1 MNIDKNE
8 QNVITASFKN
18 VLSTDLAV
26 AEKART
32 EIVQAIEMPLRKT
45 LLTGD
50 TIGGVYT
57 PMDFTDNPNVEFQLD
72 LLTPGQEKEF
82 AAFTLPNVGR
92 IPQAIVEG
100 DYLRV
105 PTYYV
110 GNGIDTSLRF
120 IRNANWP
127 VIQRMLEVLEAGFRK
142 KLNDDGW
149 QVVLAAATDRNVL
162 VNDPNAAIGQLTP
175 RLITLM
181 STFMRRNGGGNS
193 GTSGRSKLTDVF
205 ASPEAVMDIR
215 SWGLDLIP
223 DTQRQQYFNTGGDID
238 EINVFGV
245 KIHALDELGEGQDY
259 QSYYTTTLGGVMG
272 ASDVEIVVGLDLSRQ
287 NSFIMPIR
295 EDLQIVEDNTMH
307 RKGLFSLYGRMEL
320 GFACLDSR
328 TCLVGS
334 L

>member
-18 VLSTDLAV
+18 VLSTDIAV

-32 EIVQAIEMPLRKT
+32 EIVQAIEQPLRRT

-110 GNGIDTSLRF
+110 GNSIDTSLRF

-149 QVVLAAATDRNVL
+149 QVVLAAATDRNIV
-162 VNDPNAAIGQLTP
+162 VADPNAAIGQLTP

-205 ASPEAVMDIR
+205 ASPEALMDIR

-223 DTQRQQYFNTGGDID
+223 DSQRQQYFNTGGDID

-245 KIHALDELGEGQDY
+245 KLHALDELGEGQDY
-259 QSYYTTTLGGVMG
+259 QSYYTTTLSGVMG
-272 ASDVEIVVGLDLSRQ
+272 ASDVEIAVGLDLSRQ

-328 TCLVGS
+328 CTLIGS

>member
-18 VLSTDLAV
+18 VLSTDIAV

-32 EIVQAIEMPLRKT
+32 EIVQAIEQPLRRT

-110 GNGIDTSLRF
+110 GNSIDTSLRF

-149 QVVLAAATDRNVL
+149 QVVLAAATDRNIV
-162 VNDPNAAIGQLTP
+162 VADPNAAIGQLTP

-205 ASPEAVMDIR
+205 ASPEALMDIR

-223 DTQRQQYFNTGGDID
+223 DSQRQQYFNTGGDID

-245 KIHALDELGEGQDY
+245 KLHALDELGEGQDY
-259 QSYYTTTLGGVMG
+259 QSYYTTTLSGVMG
-272 ASDVEIVVGLDLSRQ
+272 ASDVEIAVGLDLSKQ

-328 TCLVGS
+328 TCLISS